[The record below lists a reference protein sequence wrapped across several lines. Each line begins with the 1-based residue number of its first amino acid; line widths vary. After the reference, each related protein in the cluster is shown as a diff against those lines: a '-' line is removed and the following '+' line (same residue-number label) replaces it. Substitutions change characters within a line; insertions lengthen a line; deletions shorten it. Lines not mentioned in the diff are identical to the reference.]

1 MSSLSTDDIELNPTG
16 VHHDDDT
23 QIQKQSVRFSKQFI
37 KFRLS
42 DKERVEYE
50 NIYQLFT
57 GGEKNI
63 SAKEMGRV
71 MKKLGI
77 HCSEE
82 ELDDMIEVVDKD
94 GYGLIHKKHF
104 MNLMT
109 QKVKETSEDKN
120 AEIFET
126 AFSL

>member
-1 MSSLSTDDIELNPTG
+1 MSSLSTNDIELNPTG

-50 NIYQLFT
+50 NIYHLFT

>member
-16 VHHDDDT
+16 VHHNDDT
-23 QIQKQSVRFSKQFI
+23 QIQQQSVRFSKQLT
-37 KFRLS
+37 KFKLS
-42 DKERVEYE
+42 DEERAEYE
-50 NIYQLFT
+50 NIYHLFT
-57 GGEKNI
+57 GAEKNI
-63 SAKEMGRV
+63 SANEVGSV

-82 ELDDMIEVVDKD
+82 ELDDMIGVVDKD
-94 GYGLIHKKHF
+94 GYGLINKKRF